1 MWKFLSYTLS
11 ENLTAYKNGKRIN
24 IVEERKIVN
33 GDSCNQTSL
42 ELPSHL
48 GTHIDFPYHFDESGK
63 KGDKFQA
70 NEFVFNSIDVIFLEN
85 MINGTSII
93 EEQHFNN
100 YDFKQKTDLLIIKTG
115 FCEERFNENYYNKYP
130 GFSEKLAKYFKSKM
144 PKLRAIGFD
153 LISLSSPLNGG
164 TGKKSH
170 IEFLKEEKILI
181 IEDMDLLNLNPGTK
195 VNTVIV
201 SPLRFENSDGAPVTI
216 FYN

>member
-70 NEFVFNSIDVIFLEN
+70 NEFVFNSIDAIEFSFFNNFFKSIFVITSPFITRNDFSLIFLPAFF
-85 MINGTSII
+85 IAPPVPRG
-93 EEQHFNN
+93 
-100 YDFKQKTDLLIIKTG
+100 L
-115 FCEERFNENYYNKYP
+115 
-130 GFSEKLAKYFKSKM
+130 FSTEKVILTPS
-144 PKLRAIGFD
+144 
-153 LISLSSPLNGG
+153 
-164 TGKKSH
+164 
-170 IEFLKEEKILI
+170 FLFF
-181 IEDMDLLNLNPGTK
+181 
-195 VNTVIV
+195 
-201 SPLRFENSDGAPVTI
+201 R
-216 FYN
+216 